1 MPLEAVMLRSDLAM
15 EINLQIPS
23 LSSLGPKIIIRI
35 RMKGAKGIKGRKEVV
50 VAVGIGRVVVAVIL
64 KTNSKERGR

>member
-1 MPLEAVMLRSDLAM
+1 MPLEAVMLRSDLVM

-23 LSSLGPKIIIRI
+23 LSSLGPQIIIMI
-35 RMKGAKGIKGRKEVV
+35 RMKGAEGIKGRKEVV
-50 VAVGIGRVVVAVIL
+50 VAVGIGRVAVAVIL